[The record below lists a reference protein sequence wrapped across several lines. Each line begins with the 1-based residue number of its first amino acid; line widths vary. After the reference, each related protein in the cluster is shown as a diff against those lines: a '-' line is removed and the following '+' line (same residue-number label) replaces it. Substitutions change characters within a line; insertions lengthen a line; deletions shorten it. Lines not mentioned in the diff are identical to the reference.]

1 MRQERGGRGD
11 GGEGGENGGWNW
23 GEDLISLCSLF
34 FGIPFC
40 RQKSAETRKKILSIP
55 K

>member
-1 MRQERGGRGD
+1 MSSCRNQDETRERGGRGE

-34 FGIPFC
+34 FGITFLQAKLC
-40 RQKSAETRKKILSIP
+40 
-55 K
+55 